1 MGAAATAGASTHD
14 ALKVRT
20 FLLFWLG
27 QAFVM
32 WLGGRLLFGDGCPRS
47 FADWWNDVG
56 DGWYCTV
63 IGVHASIIMV
73 AQGVILLPARPPGM
87 RSARDVPWRQ
97 HLLAAVVVGLLCAG
111 VYASMIAI
119 YDGMNI
125 AWLEHVPQF
134 HEFFMSASMVFLVGS
149 TGAFVAFGVL
159 ITAFKERT
167 PLGLV
172 ACICALCSA
181 ALLGGLG
188 YIGCAIWR
196 VSHTEETSD
205 RALSLVL
212 GAILVMWVFA
222 TPLLSAFLR
231 RRPGEARLHLVAKR
245 LFIGSV
251 VEAVSMIP
259 LDVMIRRKSNCYCG
273 EGTFFALLICSSV
286 GLIALGPMVFLLPLG
301 RRRRRLESGC
311 CALCGYDMSAT
322 PKAERCPECGAGWK
336 AVTPAD
342 CDPSV

>member
-1 MGAAATAGASTHD
+1 
-14 ALKVRT
+14 
-20 FLLFWLG
+20 
-27 QAFVM
+27 M

-97 HLLAAVVVGLLCAG
+97 HLLAAIVVGLLCAG
-111 VYASMIAI
+111 VYASMIAL
-119 YDGMNI
+119 YDSMSI
-125 AWLEHVPQF
+125 SWLQNLPQLHGF
-134 HEFFMSASMVFLVGS
+134 LVSTSMVFLVGS

-159 ITAFKERT
+159 VTAFKERT

-196 VSHTEETSD
+196 VSHGEDTSD

-231 RRPGEARLHLVAKR
+231 RRPGEARNRPAMGIGLLQLVNRAMDDELLEFLDPGLAHLVGRHA
-245 LFIGSV
+245 LAAATAQIGDHLV
-251 VEAVSMIP
+251 LEGEPDELHAFCVQHLVE
-259 LDVMIRRKSNCYCG
+259 
-273 EGTFFALLICSSV
+273 
-286 GLIALGPMVFLLPLG
+286 
-301 RRRRRLESGC
+301 
-311 CALCGYDMSAT
+311 
-322 PKAERCPECGAGWK
+322 GA
-336 AVTPAD
+336 
-342 CDPSV
+342 